1 MYNLGKENSDENEMF
16 LKYDCK
22 LFLFIDK
29 EANNGTPQAFL

>member
-1 MYNLGKENSDENEMF
+1 MF